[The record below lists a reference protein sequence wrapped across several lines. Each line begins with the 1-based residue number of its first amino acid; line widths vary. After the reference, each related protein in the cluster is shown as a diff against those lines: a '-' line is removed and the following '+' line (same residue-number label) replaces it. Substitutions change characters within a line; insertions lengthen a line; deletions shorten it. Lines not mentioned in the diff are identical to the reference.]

1 MLYLTE
7 LWGQKNSKAPP
18 IKIDNRGGYEQDR
31 RMKSVPGLGR
41 ILLVGALPF
50 CTTTAMGDGGDVS
63 EPRPL
68 IQVDFNRLV
77 PITYPLVTTRFNTL
91 KPTAYP
97 VSETG
102 VARVHTTENLIRPID
117 KPLLKVYQYG
127 SKD

>member
-1 MLYLTE
+1 M
-7 LWGQKNSKAPP
+7 
-18 IKIDNRGGYEQDR
+18 GYEQDR

-91 KPTAYP
+91 KPTTYP